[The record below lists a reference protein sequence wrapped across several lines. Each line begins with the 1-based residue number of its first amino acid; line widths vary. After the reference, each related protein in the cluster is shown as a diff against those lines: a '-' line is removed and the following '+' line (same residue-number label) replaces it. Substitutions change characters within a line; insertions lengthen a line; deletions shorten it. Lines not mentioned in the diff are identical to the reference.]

1 MIRIL
6 NTPGCGTGGKEFCTT
21 VDTLTHREPHSM
33 LAAMFSGRH
42 TVCKE
47 SEKGYVFIDRDGK
60 HFRHILNWLRD
71 GVAPIF
77 NLSDLERVELLREAE
92 YYQLLGLVDRINEV
106 LNKKEDEQMDPDFT
120 RGDIIKCVQHAYA
133 VGGRVRLIGVNLS
146 GLDLSKLHLSLP
158 HMGVD
163 FSLAC
168 LKNVNF
174 SCANLHLARFQVN

>member
-1 MIRIL
+1 MNSIKKFELIFVFVISSFLSLIRIL

-33 LAAMFSGRH
+33 LAAMFSGRY

-47 SEKGYVFIDRDGK
+47 PEKGYVFIDRDGK

-71 GVAPIF
+71 GVAPIC
-77 NLSDLERVELLREAE
+77 NMSDLERVELLREAE

-146 GLDLSKLHLSLP
+146 GLDLSKL
-158 HMGVD
+158 V
-163 FSLAC
+163 
-168 LKNVNF
+168 
-174 SCANLHLARFQVN
+174 